1 MQHTRLRVDRPSE
14 DGEEK
19 RAAIGRLRT
28 GGAWFLYFYLKFD
41 EPAGLLMKAH
51 QRATPCSCPRFIGEC
66 HRNTSAPSQRQHI
79 DATHAE

>member
-28 GGAWFLYFYLKFD
+28 GGAWFLYFYLYKGHHHD
-41 EPAGLLMKAH
+41 APNHVRSLLPVVLNV
-51 QRATPCSCPRFIGEC
+51 QRSATQQVVAALTVHSRS
-66 HRNTSAPSQRQHI
+66 RS
-79 DATHAE
+79 